1 MTVVNMSVH
10 RGLSELKLYTN
21 KIETSLNTTFV
32 VANKASNKM
41 IGGQTVDELTSAI
54 KGSFDKVVDLIENR
68 KRIKDA
74 IVKSNAVTKVK
85 INGVEMTVAEAIERK
100 ASIDFD
106 KDFLNTLQRQFI
118 QQNGIVDNNN
128 NQLPAKLETFLA
140 ATLGDKRDVETV
152 KALTLTF
159 DTNNKYF
166 LIDPAKIQTYIAKL
180 TNDIQEFESQV
191 DYILSESN
199 AVTFL
204 DVDLVV

>member
-41 IGGQTVDELTSAI
+41 IGGLTIDEVTSAI
-54 KGSFDKVVDLIENR
+54 KGNFDKVVDLIENR

-74 IVKSNAVTKVK
+74 IVRSNAATKVK

-100 ASIDFD
+100 ASIDLD
-106 KDFLNTLQRQFI
+106 KDLLNTLQRQFQ
-118 QQNGIVDNNN
+118 QQNGVVDNNN

-140 ATLGDKRDVETV
+140 ATLGDKPTNDDV
-152 KALTLTF
+152 KALTQTYN
-159 DTNNKYF
+159 DGNKYV

-191 DYILSESN
+191 DYTLSESN